1 MTLGAFDF
9 TKTVIHQRKKINI
22 DIPSTVNSSYTKVK
36 CDNSGKWFKVTN
48 DIFYIN

>member
-22 DIPSTVNSSYTKVK
+22 DIPNTVNSSYTEVK
-36 CDNSGKWFKVTN
+36 CDNSGKWFKITN
-48 DIFYIN
+48 DMVYIN

>member
-9 TKTVIHQRKKINI
+9 TKTVIHQCKKINI

-36 CDNSGKWFKVTN
+36 CDNSGK
-48 DIFYIN
+48 